1 MATGAAAGFEV
12 GKYTAVSAT
21 PGFCGITAKL
31 VVSPVQKW
39 LIKLLATIAEKQ
51 QPSKVEGS
59 LPLT

>member
-51 QPSKVEGS
+51 
-59 LPLT
+59 